1 MNEATYA
8 VWHGLMYCVGVFV
21 TCNIG
26 GMALRWGCER
36 VSGLITPREDET
48 PEETSVKAANDLNAV
63 ISGFSKGLASM
74 AESMG
79 TVITVS
85 GPEAE
90 LVSTPRSDRQSFE
103 DIQRQIGADAKR
115 GGAETESVAPS

>member
-21 TCNIG
+21 TCNVG

-36 VSGLITPREDET
+36 VSGLISPREDET
-48 PEETSVKAANDLNAV
+48 PEGTSVKVANDLNAV
-63 ISGFSKGLASM
+63 ISGFSKGLESIV
-74 AESMG
+74 ESMG
-79 TVITVS
+79 TVVTVS
-85 GPEAE
+85 DPEATRNGGGSGQE
-90 LVSTPRSDRQSFE
+90 RFE